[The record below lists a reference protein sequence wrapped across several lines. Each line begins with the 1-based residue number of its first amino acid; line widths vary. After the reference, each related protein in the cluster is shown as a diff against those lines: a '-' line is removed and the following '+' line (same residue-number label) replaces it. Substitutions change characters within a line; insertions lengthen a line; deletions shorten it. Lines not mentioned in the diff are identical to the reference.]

1 MLAVTVQELGTI
13 VVGGIF
19 WKAPARRVKKAMH
32 ISRNNVNFFV
42 KEVLSFIVSPY
53 HTYES
58 T

>member
-19 WKAPARRVKKAMH
+19 WKAPARPVKKAMH
-32 ISRNNVNFFV
+32 ISRNYVKFFV
-42 KEVLSFIVSPY
+42 KEVLSCIVSPY
-53 HTYES
+53 HIYES